1 MKYRIEKDTMGEV
14 QVPADALWGA
24 QTQRALENF
33 QISGIKFAFP
43 FGRSFIEALGII
55 KFSAASANQKLKLLI
70 ETQHDINHPGP
81 YFDIV
86 NKQLDYVNTLRERIK
101 LINEKANDNE

>member
-1 MKYRIEKDTMGEV
+1 MKE
-14 QVPADALWGA
+14 
-24 QTQRALENF
+24 
-33 QISGIKFAFP
+33 IKQYNK
-43 FGRSFIEALGII
+43 SLL
-55 KFSAASANQKLKLLI
+55 KVANNRLKLLI

-81 YFDIV
+81 YFDMV

>member
-1 MKYRIEKDTMGEV
+1 MKE
-14 QVPADALWGA
+14 
-24 QTQRALENF
+24 
-33 QISGIKFAFP
+33 IKQYNK
-43 FGRSFIEALGII
+43 SLLTV
-55 KFSAASANQKLKLLI
+55 ANQRLKRLI

-81 YFDIV
+81 YFDMV

>member
-1 MKYRIEKDTMGEV
+1 MKEIKQYNKSLLEV
-14 QVPADALWGA
+14 AD
-24 QTQRALENF
+24 
-33 QISGIKFAFP
+33 
-43 FGRSFIEALGII
+43 
-55 KFSAASANQKLKLLI
+55 QKLKRLI
-70 ETQHDINHPGP
+70 ETQYDINHPGP